1 MAAFYKNRNLEQNLW
16 NWDSCFRLLIGSKK
30 LNMAWDGD
38 SLWGKNIFTQQGN
51 QAKAMVYTVSVQV
64 RAGSVCFYLIFLS
77 DISPSCMLLLI
88 SKLQGDIPP
97 VSAIIYI
104 SQKDELS
111 KSSGLTW
118 LILNKMSSALTSPS
132 GRCLCC
138 LLAPDKCSKAKF
150 LSLLTRVL
158 WRISI
163 CDREDLC
170 KIYNVVFIGMLL
182 SICIKL
188 WRCMC

>member
-1 MAAFYKNRNLEQNLW
+1 MW
-16 NWDSCFRLLIGSKK
+16 NWDSFFVPLIGSRK

-38 SLWGKNIFTQQGN
+38 SLWGKKNIFTQQGN
-51 QAKAMVYTVSVQV
+51 RAKAMVYTVSVQV
-64 RAGSVCFYLIFLS
+64 RTESVCFYFIYLS
-77 DISPSCMLLLI
+77 DVSPSCMLFLI

-97 VSAIIYI
+97 VHAIIYN

-111 KSSGLTW
+111 KYSALTW
-118 LILNKMSSALTSPS
+118 LLLNKGYSVLTSSS

-138 LLAPDKCSKAKF
+138 LLARYKCRKAKF

-163 CDREDLC
+163 CD
-170 KIYNVVFIGMLL
+170 
-182 SICIKL
+182 L
-188 WRCMC
+188 WSSRFM

>member
-1 MAAFYKNRNLEQNLW
+1 MTAFYKNRNLEQNLW
-16 NWDSCFRLLIGSKK
+16 NWDSCFRLLTGSKK

-51 QAKAMVYTVSVQV
+51 QAKETVYTVSVQV
-64 RAGSVCFYLIFLS
+64 RAGSVCFYFIFLS
-77 DISPSCMLLLI
+77 DMSPSCMLLLI

-118 LILNKMSSALTSPS
+118 LILNKMSSALTSSS

-158 WRISI
+158 WRLSI
-163 CDREDLC
+163 CD
-170 KIYNVVFIGMLL
+170 
-182 SICIKL
+182 L
-188 WRCMC
+188 WSRRSMQNL